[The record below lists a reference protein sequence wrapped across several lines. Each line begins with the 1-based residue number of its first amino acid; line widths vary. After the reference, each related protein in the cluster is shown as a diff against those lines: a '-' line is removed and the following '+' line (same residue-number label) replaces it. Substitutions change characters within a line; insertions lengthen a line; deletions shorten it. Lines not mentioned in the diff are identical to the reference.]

1 MFNLFQAQFP
11 ISTLLGCVGREVLY
25 GDGTLQESRLLFQPQ
40 EVWEVPG
47 WERLYLLLFQS
58 REDLCCERF
67 HLLLFQFCEML
78 YRETPRLSLTQ
89 WPETLYWEM
98 LHLLPTQWLKILCWR
113 RLHLFLLHSLPRQF
127 VIRSA
132 WRWPLLP

>member
-25 GDGTLQESRLLFQPQ
+25 GDGMLRESRLLFQ
-40 EVWEVPG
+40 
-47 WERLYLLLFQS
+47 L

-78 YRETPRLSLTQ
+78 YQETPHLSLTQ

-132 WRWPLLP
+132 RRWPLLP